1 MKKRI
6 LSFFMAVCMV
16 VSMLLSTLPQMAWA
30 QESAAVAAT
39 GNMVYL
45 NAGEL
50 WPSDQVDYY
59 VWAWGGTAKLGEFI
73 PPAGEADSIG
83 CLPFDIADNLNL
95 LFVAIYK
102 DQPVDW
108 DFKLAQTIDLTYNA
122 ETPYFTLTGEDPN
135 DGEGKWTGTW
145 SESLCDHQWAAQVIA
160 EASCLKTGETKYT
173 CALCGSSYTETV
185 PLQPHTV
192 DGNGI
197 CTVCGVKTGQ
207 LYLAWEHLLD
217 SSEYEINV
225 VAWAGGGSTHLLE
238 ENTGS
243 QLPGYSAY
251 TLEEGDEY
259 IIVYL
264 IADGVTV
271 AQTGTQTLSAEK
283 PCFTLIHWD
292 MHKTDLLLSQDTSC
306 VHEWQ
311 EKSSMPA
318 DCVNGGNRYIGCT
331 KCGLSASVIR
341 TPIGHSA
348 PPAELTVVTPPGCT
362 TEGVGAYICEN
373 CQQSVSVT
381 LPAIGHRYGSDG
393 LCTACG
399 GYEPAVLEDGY
410 YLISDPGNLMW
421 FAQQVNSL
429 EYSLRKTYNGKLTA
443 DIDMTGFD
451 WIPIGKD
458 DSHNFCGIFDGQGH
472 TVSNLHCEGNM
483 QYMGLFGLCLGGS
496 DSECVIRDLTVQGEI
511 LYTGTL
517 TEETSVSA
525 IGLICGYARG
535 LDIENCHA
543 EGTVE
548 NRCTYES
555 GLQQANHPHAGGIVG
570 KFEYA
575 TLSDCV
581 SRVSL
586 SGPAWCVGGIAGYVS
601 SDTTASTVLRRCF
614 NFGSISNTVVADSYI
629 HTTDCG
635 GIVGLNQG
643 AEITDCANY
652 GDITTVAMVTVHN
665 VYLGGIV
672 GQNDGAVSN
681 CYTVGTVSAGGQEH
695 HADPVCNGIAGV
707 NCYYLAETENANGG
721 RTAAQFASG
730 QVAYELNGS
739 VTEETGIWR
748 QTLGAD
754 AYPGFSGPLVYYCET
769 FHCNGSSTGI
779 FYHNR
784 EPDPSAV
791 IHRYQNGVCA
801 LCDSYEPAVDSDG
814 DGYVEIDSAGKL
826 WWFTHQVNNG
836 QNDLNAELTANI
848 DLSGTCGDGIGNWL
862 PISHEEGYAGK
873 FDGQGFTVSNLYISS
888 DEQYAGLFGY
898 VKGATIENVTVTG
911 SVSSTFYW
919 IYDPDTY
926 ESVDGAAGG
935 IVACLDGGTI
945 RNCESAVTVTG
956 GLEFGGIC
964 GRLSSGIIEDCINRG
979 TIICFQDSTNQ
990 VEYGGIVGNLYE
1002 GTVRGCTNHGEV
1014 TVGTRQNFVIN
1025 VGGIVAR
1032 SSYGTIENCINMSSI
1047 VGSNTSTGGI
1057 VGKNW
1062 VHATVRNCGNLG
1074 TVTGDWAGGITGSN
1088 EGIIEHCWNI
1098 AAVSGTS
1105 EYVGHIAGYISTD
1118 FGNMTNNYYL
1128 SDTTTEDGGRTA
1140 EQFASGQVAYE
1151 LNGSTTTDESVWK
1164 QTLGTDSYPVLTGQ
1178 RVYCVTSQKCDGTVI
1193 GQIYSNSSEDII
1205 LHQDGDNN
1213 NFCDSCGGLII
1224 TEKAFPDATFRT
1236 HIAQNIDTDGDGLL
1250 SANEIA
1256 AVTVLN
1262 VENLRINDITGLAYF
1277 TGLAELYAGGNTFAS
1292 IDLSTLIKL
1301 KVLNLEDCTYLTQL
1315 DVRALTDLEMLQ
1327 LHRCYSITSLN
1338 VENNGALWHLDLG
1351 YTDITSLDVSK
1362 NTLLGLLNIA
1372 GTGIT
1377 SLDLSNNPEAGLL
1390 MGENRTYRSVA
1401 HCGVGYLNLSQFG
1414 DTTRMTITEG
1424 GTLGA
1429 DGWLKLDAGVTK
1441 IVYEYDLQNDPHN
1454 AARLFVEITINN
1466 SGIDHNYA
1474 ANTTSKDETGHYAQF
1489 CPTCRTGNEET
1500 FAPHTF
1506 DDNGVCTANCGFACT
1521 HGYDHTDSG
1530 MCSYCG
1536 KQRIFLVTVG
1546 GTGHYFDSLEDALA
1560 KAAEGTADGPAAVKL
1575 LADLT
1580 HTGQTVEIAKGG
1592 YVTFDLNGF
1601 TLDMGSE
1608 AIFNYGSLE
1617 LLDSRGGGQI
1627 TGSGKYT
1634 INSKGSFTFTSGTVS
1649 NDSAVTDSSAI
1660 RLSSLCEMIMNGGT
1674 AKGTHDGIW
1683 ISANN
1688 RITINGGTVI
1698 GTRGSGI
1705 YINGSEL
1712 VVNGGEIRGHSY
1724 GIESIYSDVHI
1735 TGGTV
1740 DGDLDSY
1747 GGTLLLS
1754 GGTVTDGIS
1763 TDGTLADC
1771 LAPGRFFHDA
1781 NGDPIALEPDQ
1792 DYIAVLVT
1800 VAECAHIDRD
1810 GDHICDVCGETVS
1823 QCADAD
1829 NDHKCDVCGTVLSQC
1844 SGGTATCVA
1853 QAVCT
1858 ICGQPYGELDSE
1870 NHSGAAD
1877 KLASNGNGTHN
1888 ASYSCCGVAAQ
1899 ENAPCTPA
1907 DCTEES
1913 LCACGYGM
1921 AATQTEHDFSG
1932 AYVYDENGHWRKCL
1946 HCEVVGP
1953 REEHYG
1959 QSTGDC
1965 TDDVVCDCGYVM
1977 MEGKPS
1983 HSFAGMIFGDET
1995 HHFEGCS
2002 VCGMP
2007 KNGTEEPHQFTFLDW
2022 DADYHWYQCPV
2033 CQAVD
2038 ERIPHS
2044 RTENTDCT
2052 KDSYCACGYLI
2063 PGNAHHSGTLESCV
2077 KGYKCSC
2084 GQYYDSRPHEDAN
2097 GDSICDVCGMEASMV
2112 NQVLKDLCDNLQF
2125 GEDAVTITS
2134 VRLDAADGQEAKPG
2148 ITPGTYRVYPDT
2160 RYLYVTYTANGGEHK
2175 YVVANGFTHIKTELA
2190 WEDRLMLN
2198 VWFHLSYEVRRD
2210 AGAYLLFTF
2219 ADGTSQKIMA
2229 SEATPLRAWTEDMG
2243 AMEFCFGCPLTQEQ
2257 MQGTATIQLVTTDY
2271 GTDQRT
2277 YDFDSNVIQVE
2288 ITWGAMEFTYTGGTW
2303 NPDTHKYED
2312 GKWAPVT
2319 EGADIFSV
2327 KNAGNVPVAVGV
2339 LVDIDQSLGD
2349 EGVYDVDTGAFIQG
2363 DFLQYLDPNQEKRYR
2378 LAFTWLEMNG
2388 APGEMKVG
2396 TLTVQLNTAGGGE

>member
-1 MKKRI
+1 M
-6 LSFFMAVCMV
+6 
-16 VSMLLSTLPQMAWA
+16 
-30 QESAAVAAT
+30 
-39 GNMVYL
+39 
-45 NAGEL
+45 
-50 WPSDQVDYY
+50 
-59 VWAWGGTAKLGEFI
+59 
-73 PPAGEADSIG
+73 
-83 CLPFDIADNLNL
+83 
-95 LFVAIYK
+95 
-102 DQPVDW
+102 
-108 DFKLAQTIDLTYNA
+108 
-122 ETPYFTLTGEDPN
+122 
-135 DGEGKWTGTW
+135 
-145 SESLCDHQWAAQVIA
+145 
-160 EASCLKTGETKYT
+160 
-173 CALCGSSYTETV
+173 
-185 PLQPHTV
+185 
-192 DGNGI
+192 
-197 CTVCGVKTGQ
+197 
-207 LYLAWEHLLD
+207 
-217 SSEYEINV
+217 
-225 VAWAGGGSTHLLE
+225 
-238 ENTGS
+238 
-243 QLPGYSAY
+243 
-251 TLEEGDEY
+251 
-259 IIVYL
+259 
-264 IADGVTV
+264 
-271 AQTGTQTLSAEK
+271 
-283 PCFTLIHWD
+283 
-292 MHKTDLLLSQDTSC
+292 
-306 VHEWQ
+306 
-311 EKSSMPA
+311 
-318 DCVNGGNRYIGCT
+318 
-331 KCGLSASVIR
+331 
-341 TPIGHSA
+341 
-348 PPAELTVVTPPGCT
+348 
-362 TEGVGAYICEN
+362 
-373 CQQSVSVT
+373 
-381 LPAIGHRYGSDG
+381 
-393 LCTACG
+393 
-399 GYEPAVLEDGY
+399 
-410 YLISDPGNLMW
+410 
-421 FAQQVNSL
+421 
-429 EYSLRKTYNGKLTA
+429 
-443 DIDMTGFD
+443 
-451 WIPIGKD
+451 
-458 DSHNFCGIFDGQGH
+458 
-472 TVSNLHCEGNM
+472 
-483 QYMGLFGLCLGGS
+483 
-496 DSECVIRDLTVQGEI
+496 
-511 LYTGTL
+511 
-517 TEETSVSA
+517 
-525 IGLICGYARG
+525 
-535 LDIENCHA
+535 
-543 EGTVE
+543 
-548 NRCTYES
+548 
-555 GLQQANHPHAGGIVG
+555 
-570 KFEYA
+570 
-575 TLSDCV
+575 
-581 SRVSL
+581 
-586 SGPAWCVGGIAGYVS
+586 
-601 SDTTASTVLRRCF
+601 
-614 NFGSISNTVVADSYI
+614 
-629 HTTDCG
+629 
-635 GIVGLNQG
+635 
-643 AEITDCANY
+643 
-652 GDITTVAMVTVHN
+652 
-665 VYLGGIV
+665 
-672 GQNDGAVSN
+672 
-681 CYTVGTVSAGGQEH
+681 
-695 HADPVCNGIAGV
+695 
-707 NCYYLAETENANGG
+707 
-721 RTAAQFASG
+721 
-730 QVAYELNGS
+730 
-739 VTEETGIWR
+739 
-748 QTLGAD
+748 
-754 AYPGFSGPLVYYCET
+754 
-769 FHCNGSSTGI
+769 
-779 FYHNR
+779 
-784 EPDPSAV
+784 
-791 IHRYQNGVCA
+791 
-801 LCDSYEPAVDSDG
+801 
-814 DGYVEIDSAGKL
+814 
-826 WWFTHQVNNG
+826 
-836 QNDLNAELTANI
+836 
-848 DLSGTCGDGIGNWL
+848 
-862 PISHEEGYAGK
+862 
-873 FDGQGFTVSNLYISS
+873 
-888 DEQYAGLFGY
+888 
-898 VKGATIENVTVTG
+898 
-911 SVSSTFYW
+911 
-919 IYDPDTY
+919 
-926 ESVDGAAGG
+926 
-935 IVACLDGGTI
+935 
-945 RNCESAVTVTG
+945 
-956 GLEFGGIC
+956 
-964 GRLSSGIIEDCINRG
+964 
-979 TIICFQDSTNQ
+979 
-990 VEYGGIVGNLYE
+990 YE

-1128 SDTTTEDGGRTA
+1128 SDATTEDGGRTA

-1151 LNGSTTTDESVWK
+1151 LNGSTTTDESVWR
-1164 QTLGTDSYPVLTGQ
+1164 QTLGTDNYPVLTGQ
-1178 RVYCVTSQKCDGTVI
+1178 RVYCVTSQKCDGTVL

-1205 LHQDGDNN
+1205 LHNYVANAVNKDTAEHYAMSCEFCHKVDETSVTKHSDWDNDAYCEN
-1213 NFCDSCGGLII
+1213 CGG
-1224 TEKAFPDATFRT
+1224 F
-1236 HIAQNIDTDGDGLL
+1236 
-1250 SANEIA
+1250 
-1256 AVTVLN
+1256 V
-1262 VENLRINDITGLAYF
+1262 
-1277 TGLAELYAGGNTFAS
+1277 
-1292 IDLSTLIKL
+1292 
-1301 KVLNLEDCTYLTQL
+1301 
-1315 DVRALTDLEMLQ
+1315 
-1327 LHRCYSITSLN
+1327 
-1338 VENNGALWHLDLG
+1338 
-1351 YTDITSLDVSK
+1351 
-1362 NTLLGLLNIA
+1362 IA
-1372 GTGIT
+1372 GTGTETDPYVATNEAHLQMALQSTANETNYIILGDDIQLIEGIVHRDT
-1377 SLDLSNNPEAGLL
+1377 DRPFVLDLKGYTLGHPQSYIPFEGLGEIKNGVVNGIITASSGASLRLEALTVNGWIEVYEVGTTVTVANCTVTDTEHGSALDVFEGGKAIADDVTLETWSGGFVLFIDNSIVLLDGVEYTTVLMESSYHTHKDANRDCVCDRGGEWLHSGGLTVYQSNNDGTHDLL
-1390 MGENRTYRSVA
+1390 WDC
-1401 HCGVGYLNLSQFG
+1401 CGAYEEWNVPCTPYKSDGDCTTADVCWCGYV
-1414 DTTRMTITEG
+1414 IP
-1424 GTLGA
+1424 GT
-1429 DGWLKLDAGVTK
+1429 
-1441 IVYEYDLQNDPHN
+1441 
-1454 AARLFVEITINN
+1454 
-1466 SGIDHNYA
+1466 SGHILA
-1474 ANTTSKDETGHYAQF
+1474 MKSSKDDGYHTFQ
-1489 CPTCRTGNEET
+1489 CTNEGCAYEED
-1500 FAPHTF
+1500 APHTF

-1771 LAPGRFFHDA
+1771 LAPGLFFHDA
-1781 NGDPIALEPDQ
+1781 NGDPIALAPEQNRINGP
-1792 DYIAVLVT
+1792 VT
-1800 VAECAHIDRD
+1800 VAECAHIDRV

-1823 QCADAD
+1823 QCADEN
-1829 NDHKCDVCGTVLSQC
+1829 NDHKCDVCGDVLSEC
-1844 SGGTATCVA
+1844 TGGTATCVA
-1853 QAVCT
+1853 PAVCT
-1858 ICGQPYGELDSE
+1858 VCGQPYGERDPE

-1877 KLASNGNGTHN
+1877 KLTSNGDGTHN
-1888 ASYSCCGVAAQ
+1888 ASYSCCGVPAQ
-1899 ENAPCTPA
+1899 ENVPCTPA

-1913 LCACGYGM
+1913 LCACGYSM
-1921 AATQTEHDFSG
+1921 DATQSDHDFSG

-2002 VCGMP
+2002 DCGMP

-2112 NQVLKDLCDNLQF
+2112 NQVLKDLCDHLQF

-2388 APGEMKVG
+2388 APGEIKVG